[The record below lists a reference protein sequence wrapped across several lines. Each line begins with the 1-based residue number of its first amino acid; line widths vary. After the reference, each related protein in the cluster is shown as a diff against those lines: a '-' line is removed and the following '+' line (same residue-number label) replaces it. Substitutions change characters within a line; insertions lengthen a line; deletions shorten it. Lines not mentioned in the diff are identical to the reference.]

1 MSFLNDEYVLAE
13 NQRLEFKD
21 ALGGLPDDIWET
33 YSAFANTE
41 GGEIVLGV
49 HEDSS
54 THEFSL
60 VGVHGAHELVDAF
73 WLTLRNPTKVER
85 DVMLRDGV
93 KVVTRNGMD
102 FVVIKVPHAERG
114 DKPVCVY
121 DRRQKRMVAYVR
133 RGTSDVQAG
142 DSDLSLMMY
151 DKTSS
156 ADRRVLNDFGLDCLC
171 AETLGRYRSLFTA
184 LKPGSPWVD
193 DSDDDFLY
201 HVGAA
206 TRDSGGTLKLTR
218 AGLLAF
224 GYEYAITDYLP
235 HYLLDYREEISGN
248 DRWDDRI
255 VSQDGDWSGNLVD
268 FYLNVSQRLKRH
280 FKSPFGADEYG
291 MAHASR
297 NPVTESANEAVVN
310 ALVHAFYGDS
320 CTVKIILTSNALM
333 VTNPGGFLIDSTA
346 AIAGGISEPR
356 NPTLMRMFG
365 LIGASDRA
373 GSGLQKIWKTWQ
385 DAYGVAPTLEEMH
398 GPAGVRLTLP
408 LFEHDSATPVHALE
422 TAPSARE
429 IREVLSGVPEGLTSG
444 EIAARAQVSQRTAQ
458 KWLKRLVDAG
468 AVSRVREGGAVRYR
482 V

>member
-1 MSFLNDEYVLAE
+1 MSFLNDEYELAE
-13 NQRLEFKD
+13 SQRLEFKE
-21 ALGGLPDDIWET
+21 ASGGLPDDIWET

-49 HEDSS
+49 HEDSV
-54 THEFSL
+54 THDFSL
-60 VGVHGAHELVDAF
+60 VGVHGARELVDEF
-73 WLTLRNPTKVER
+73 WLTLRNSTKVER

-93 KVVTRNGMD
+93 RILSREGLD
-102 FVVIKVPHAERG
+102 FIVICVPHAERG

-121 DRRQKRMVAYVR
+121 NRRQKRMVAYVR
-133 RGTSDVQAG
+133 RGTSDIQAG

-156 ADRRVLNDFGLDCLC
+156 ADRRALDNFGLDCLC

-184 LKPGSPWVD
+184 LKPGSPWVE

-201 HVGAA
+201 HIGAA
-206 TRDSGGTLKLTR
+206 TRDSDGTPKLTR

-235 HYLLDYREEISGN
+235 HYLLDYREETSGN

-255 VSQDGDWSGNLVD
+255 VSQDGAWSGNLID
-268 FYLNVSQRLKRH
+268 FYLSVSQRMRRH

-291 MAHASR
+291 TAHAPR
-297 NPVTESANEAVVN
+297 NPVTESVNEAVVN
-310 ALVHAFYGDS
+310 GLVHAFYGDS
-320 CTVKIILTSNALM
+320 CTVTVLLTPDAFV

-373 GSGLQKIWKTWQ
+373 GSGLQKIWKTWEGS
-385 DAYGVAPTLEEMH
+385 YGVTPVLEETH

-408 LFEHDSATPVHALE
+408 LFETSSAMPVQSIE
-422 TAPSARE
+422 TALSAQT
-429 IREVLSGVPEGLTSG
+429 IRGVLADASEGLTSE
-444 EIAARAQVSQRTAQ
+444 EIAGRTGMSKRTAQ

-468 AVSRVREGGAVRYR
+468 TVSRVREGGSVRYR
-482 V
+482 A